1 MNNKGMSIVELLA
14 ALVIM
19 SIVASLLALLIS
31 TYQDANQS
39 ISESSK
45 ASIEATLL
53 IQSIKSDLEEF
64 SPTNYELCVEDNCII
79 LTKSFA
85 YV

>member
-39 ISESSK
+39 IS
-45 ASIEATLL
+45 
-53 IQSIKSDLEEF
+53 
-64 SPTNYELCVEDNCII
+64 
-79 LTKSFA
+79 
-85 YV
+85 